1 MDDPGAPVRPAEG
14 VHAERRVIGVGNVS
28 VSAAAW
34 KQGFYVRTCYACTP
48 YSIQLVHSWPSICM
62 QLSLLAAGIT
72 TCSSAH
78 ACWHLLLLYAVPAT
92 VAPAYPADVP

>member
-34 KQGFYVRTCYACTP
+34 KQGFHVRTSYACKPQTHSFDAFLGSYM
-48 YSIQLVHSWPSICM
+48 YSAVSASSRHSYR
-62 QLSLLAAGIT
+62 QQR
-72 TCSSAH
+72 
-78 ACWHLLLLYAVPAT
+78 
-92 VAPAYPADVP
+92 